1 MSDKIKL
8 WYYRNFCILSEEEAV
23 EIGLTPV
30 RNVYGD
36 EILHWNCR
44 SLWKDEKGRIYR
56 IKSLTR

>member
-23 EIGLTPV
+23 EIGLTTV
-30 RNVYGD
+30 RNIYGD

-44 SLWKDEKGRIYR
+44 SL
-56 IKSLTR
+56 